1 MEFTLNL
8 NLLQFMRKL
17 TETLE
22 TYIGNSDYKE
32 FVHETLDIAGRF
44 IDRLSESDPDFLYGR
59 LENLD
64 EEDILTYSELDKQT
78 DPAVWRCIDAFIA
91 LVVYQSYKAV
101 GQRYLP
107 QTIECVDEDTL
118 EDTLEDYFIHY
129 KQLVRS
135 YSDIAR
141 RTKLLEKEAYVA
153 NPSVSP
159 YLEFLFE
166 E

>member
-1 MEFTLNL
+1 MEFTLNPP
-8 NLLQFMRKL
+8 LLQFMQKL
-17 TETLE
+17 TELLE

-32 FVHETLDIAGRF
+32 YVRETLEIAGRF
-44 IDRLSESDPDFLYGR
+44 IDRLSESDPDFLYAR

-64 EEDILTYSELDKQT
+64 EEDILTYSELDRST
-78 DPAVWRCIDAFIA
+78 DPAVWRCIDAFLA

-101 GQRYLP
+101 GQRCLP
-107 QTIECVDEDTL
+107 QTIECVDGDM
-118 EDTLEDYFIHY
+118 LEDYFIHY

-141 RTKLLEKEAYVA
+141 KTKLLGKEAYVSV
-153 NPSVSP
+153 PSVIS

>member
-17 TETLE
+17 TEPLE

-32 FVHETLDIAGRF
+32 FVHETLDIAGRC
-44 IDRLSESDPDFLYGR
+44 IDRISESDPDSLYDR

-64 EEDILTYSELDKQT
+64 EEGILTYSELDKKT
-78 DPAVWRCIDAFIA
+78 DPAVWRCINAFIA

-118 EDTLEDYFIHY
+118 EDYFIHY
-129 KQLVRS
+129 KQLVKR

-141 RTKLLEKEAYVA
+141 RTKLLEEEASFLD
-153 NPSVSP
+153 PSVSP

>member
-1 MEFTLNL
+1 MEFTLSL

-17 TETLE
+17 TEPLE

-32 FVHETLDIAGRF
+32 YVHETLEIAGQF
-44 IDRLSESDPDFLYGR
+44 ISSFSESDPDFLYDR

-64 EEDILTYSELDKQT
+64 EEDILTYSELDKST
-78 DPAVWRCIDAFIA
+78 DPAVWRCIDAFLV

-118 EDTLEDYFIHY
+118 EDYFIHY
-129 KQLVRS
+129 KQLVKR

-141 RTKLLEKEAYVA
+141 RTKLLEEEASFLDQ
-153 NPSVSP
+153 SVSP

>member
-17 TETLE
+17 TEPLE

-32 FVHETLDIAGRF
+32 YVHETLELAGQF
-44 IDRLSESDPDFLYGR
+44 ISSFSESDPDLLYGR

-64 EEDILTYSELDKQT
+64 EEDILTYSELDKKT
-78 DPAVWRCIDAFIA
+78 DSAVWRCVDAFIA

-118 EDTLEDYFIHY
+118 EDYFTHY
-129 KQLVRS
+129 KELVRR
-135 YSDIAR
+135 YNDIAR
-141 RTKLLEKEAYVA
+141 RMKLLEEEVSFLD
-153 NPSVSP
+153 PSVSS
-159 YLEFLFE
+159 YLKFLFE